1 MMTKFFLLGKP
12 VIKALRGGLPRRL
25 GRILFVAIN
34 IGFLQGCD
42 HDAFD
47 GIIYKPNGEIA
58 KPEELSAGISTI
70 FSTVSGAY
78 DTNADWVTG
87 ELLTRFN
94 RGDGLYDNSRGVGTG
109 SGNGLGPIFGGYSC
123 GACHRNTGRTT
134 PAWVT
139 GGSGAGFSSMLVY
152 ITRKTGGY
160 FPEYGRVLH
169 DQSIYGVKAEGKIK
183 ITTTTEKFKFP
194 DGEEYELIT
203 PHYEITDWYDYE
215 IKPEDLIIS
224 VRAPLRHVG
233 MGQMMALNHDE
244 LKQLAAQSNYP
255 EYGISGRLNYVTEK
269 GKYDIG
275 ISGNKANHQDLTV
288 ELGFSSDLGVTNDR
302 FPHEVGEGQSQM
314 MGFAN
319 QGVEIST
326 RDMEDVDLYMQTLG
340 VPGTPQR
347 G

>member
-215 IKPEDLIIS
+215 I
-224 VRAPLRHVG
+224 
-233 MGQMMALNHDE
+233 
-244 LKQLAAQSNYP
+244 
-255 EYGISGRLNYVTEK
+255 
-269 GKYDIG
+269 
-275 ISGNKANHQDLTV
+275 
-288 ELGFSSDLGVTNDR
+288 
-302 FPHEVGEGQSQM
+302 
-314 MGFAN
+314 
-319 QGVEIST
+319 
-326 RDMEDVDLYMQTLG
+326 
-340 VPGTPQR
+340 
-347 G
+347 